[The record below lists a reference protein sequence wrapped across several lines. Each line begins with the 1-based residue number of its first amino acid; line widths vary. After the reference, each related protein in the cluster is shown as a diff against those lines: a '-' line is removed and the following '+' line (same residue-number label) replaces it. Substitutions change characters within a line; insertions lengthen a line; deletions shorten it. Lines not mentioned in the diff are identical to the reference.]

1 MKKNIKTLSVFL
13 LAIIMLLGMTI
24 TSFAADSRVLFDN
37 SSLITYEP
45 GSVYTSTDLFDN
57 LKGVMPGDVRKE
69 EISVEDWCAFYDYI
83 KVYMRAVPHDEAGN
97 PISPEV
103 LKELQA
109 DNRKGAKSD
118 LEYMYDFLKQL
129 SMKVTQEGSV
139 IYQES
144 PDAPDGLASN
154 VYLGELRWGQKVNLE
169 VELTVPIELGNEYM
183 DRIGEV
189 DWVFTVEGYHD
200 PVPEPTPTPL
210 PPSLPQTGDDTAIGA
225 YAVLLGLSVCAIAV
239 ILIRIQRKNKNRI

>member
-1 MKKNIKTLSVFL
+1 MKKNIKKLSAFL
-13 LAIIMLLGMTI
+13 WALIMLLSMNI
-24 TSFAADSRVLFDN
+24 TTFAADSRVIFDN

-57 LKGVMPGDVRKE
+57 FKGVMPGDVRKE
-69 EISVEDWCAFYDYI
+69 EISIEDWCAFYDYI
-83 KVYMRAVPHDEAGN
+83 KVYMRAVPHDETSN

-129 SMKVTQEGSV
+129 SMKVTQDGRV

-144 PDAPDGLASN
+144 PDALDGLADN

-169 VELTVPIELGNEYM
+169 VELIVPIELGNEYM

-200 PVPEPTPTPL
+200 PEPEPTPTTL
-210 PPSLPQTGDDTAIGA
+210 PPSLPQTGDDTAVVP
-225 YAVLLGLSVCAIAV
+225 YTLLLVFCICAMAV
-239 ILIRIQRKNKNRI
+239 ILTKMQRANSK

>member
-1 MKKNIKTLSVFL
+1 MKKNIKKLSAFLWALGMLLSLSV
-13 LAIIMLLGMTI
+13 TV
-24 TSFAADSRVLFDN
+24 FAADSKVVFDN

-57 LKGVMPGDVRKE
+57 FKGVMPGDVLKE
-69 EISVEDWCAFYDYI
+69 EIRVENECNSYDYI
-83 KVYMRAVPHDEAGN
+83 KVYMQAVPHDETGN

-109 DNRKGAKSD
+109 DNRKGARSD

-200 PVPEPTPTPL
+200 PEPEPTPTPL
-210 PPSLPQTGDDTAIGA
+210 PPSLPQTGDDTAVVP
-225 YAVLLGLSVCAIAV
+225 YTLLLVLSVCAMAV
-239 ILIRIQRKNKNRI
+239 ILTKIQRANNK

>member
-69 EISVEDWCAFYDYI
+69 EISVENWCAFYDYI

-109 DNRKGAKSD
+109 DNRKGVRSD

-144 PDAPDGLASN
+144 PDGLASN

-189 DWVFTVEGYHD
+189 DWVFMVEGYHD
-200 PVPEPTPTPL
+200 PEPEPIPTPL
-210 PPSLPQTGDDTAIGA
+210 PPSLPQTGDDTAVVP
-225 YAVLLGLSVCAIAV
+225 YTLLLVLSVCAMAV
-239 ILIRIQRKNKNRI
+239 ILTKIQRANNK